1 MHRVMVIDPD
11 PSTEA
16 FFKVWFGD
24 DYDIDVVQN
33 GKMAL
38 AHVARFQPDVVFIEI
53 LLPDMPGWLL
63 VQEMRKQIPNLPVV
77 AIAANESWEDARKMR
92 IEAGPILFYAVKPL
106 NGPEIKKLLCVAVAL
121 RYRHSGLVFS
131 RKNKDQSP

>member
-1 MHRVMVIDPD
+1 MMHRVMVIDPD

-24 DYDIDVVQN
+24 DYDIDVAIN

-38 AHVARFQPDVVFIEI
+38 EHVVKFHPVVVITEI
-53 LLPDMPGWLL
+53 LLPDMPGRLL
-63 VQEMRKQIPNLPVV
+63 VQEMRKHIPNLPVV
-77 AIAANESWEDARKMR
+77 AIAANESWEDVRKMR

-106 NGPEIKKLLCVAVAL
+106 NKIEIKKLLDVAVAM
-121 RYRHSGLVFS
+121 HSRVF
-131 RKNKDQSP
+131 